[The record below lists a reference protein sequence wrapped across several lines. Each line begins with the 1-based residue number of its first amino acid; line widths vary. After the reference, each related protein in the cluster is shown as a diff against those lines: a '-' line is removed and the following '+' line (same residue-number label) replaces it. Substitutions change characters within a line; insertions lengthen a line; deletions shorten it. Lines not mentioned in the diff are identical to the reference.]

1 MNFIVN
7 VIALKSYYLIPSL
20 SFTSRNLIVIK
31 KGKLIGVAILY
42 CIDYDIVQLLNLFSQ
57 SLKFSRRIAVCC
69 IRRKE
74 ACTQKLF
81 IEVE

>member
-57 SLKFSRRIAVCC
+57 SLNLVAEPRFVVLEE
-69 IRRKE
+69 RKLVLKN
-74 ACTQKLF
+74 CS
-81 IEVE
+81 